1 MDKEIQQNI
10 GSSNP
15 KFSGFS
21 FPQPEGPLLHLN
33 NNLDNFASNGDYGL
47 VDENVGNQND
57 EAGQEFTFPT
67 QPSNNEF
74 MHNDGMS
81 SFLSSGDKSNSLTN
95 FVSVSESLSQGSD
108 FSNYQ
113 GNFSS
118 SFTSAAQ
125 SMSLD
130 NSHMYQDNLMTL
142 THQSISQ
149 GHNLF
154 SQQSNLSTI
163 FASNPQSLNQ
173 EADISYQNSFT
184 NFASNT
190 SQSSNQASPNPSNY
204 LNTLSRNFNSTHQPW
219 NHQGL
224 NPQYPQPN
232 LVTNNFS
239 SLPPPL
245 TQEYNPPYQA
255 NLTTNFSS
263 TPQPVGQVPDLSYHQ
278 DNSSTNFFST
288 PQSLDQVSSL
298 VRLNH
303 DNPSSNFTLT
313 PHQSLNQ
320 WPSLHP
326 SNPNNPSFNFI
337 FASQPLNQGSSW
349 RHLNHD
355 NPSTNFPFTPQQLNQ
370 VYSLPSQN
378 HDNPSSNFTVTPQLL
393 NQVSPST
400 NFTFTSQP
408 LNQAPSALPQNP
420 DFNNPNE
427 NLLGFPN
434 ERDDY
439 SNYLIAQ
446 GRLQPS
452 QNDEAARA
460 PSVPPFSYNPTVVQ
474 QNPNNQGFNMAQ
486 PSPIMPQDNSYT
498 SLLNSM
504 IGAPTNNAATT
515 TPPQPPSVDVG
526 GLLRSGNRSAAA
538 VLATNTQL
546 FGKGLLG
553 QYQALSNNLTRGFGR
568 GSFPYSGQY
577 RNNWRNAILESIL
590 IAASGPDRGN
600 KAAEEVKLDEQAL
613 KVALATDSLLN
624 LQREVGPR
632 WTFRLPPHL
641 VAAAG
646 NTAPTTGG
654 GVAAVAG
661 AGTGTGTEAG
671 RKKGG
676 ERRGR
681 KKSKGITI
689 NEGGRPR
696 ETGVIINEGGRGK
709 GKEKVGEGGVQGAS
723 RKGKEKVGEGSV
735 QGRGR
740 KGKEK
745 VHPNIDEDDDD
756 DDDDDTTDEEYDIP
770 FHQDDDYNL
779 AVMLNW
785 HDFYNR
791 IPPGQTSFQGPL
803 PPPPP
808 PSAN

>member
-15 KFSGFS
+15 KFLGFS

-57 EAGQEFTFPT
+57 EVGQEFTFPT

-81 SFLSSGDKSNSLTN
+81 SFLSPGDKSNSLTN

-190 SQSSNQASPNPSNY
+190 SQSFNQPSPNPSNY

-263 TPQPVGQVPDLSYHQ
+263 TPQPIGQVPDLSYHQ
-278 DNSSTNFFST
+278 DNSSTNFFFT
-288 PQSLDQVSSL
+288 PQLNRESSL

-303 DNPSSNFTLT
+303 DNPSSNYTFT

-320 WPSLHP
+320 GPSFFP
-326 SNPNNPSFNFI
+326 SNPDNPSTNFI
-337 FASQPLNQGSSW
+337 FASQPLNQWSSS

-378 HDNPSSNFTVTPQLL
+378 HDNPSSNFTVTPQ
-393 NQVSPST
+393 
-400 NFTFTSQP
+400 P

-420 DFNNPNE
+420 GFNNPNE

-446 GRLQPS
+446 GRLQSS

-460 PSVPPFSYNPTVVQ
+460 PSVPPFSYNPTVAQ

-553 QYQALSNNLTRGFGR
+553 QYQALSNK
-568 GSFPYSGQY
+568 
-577 RNNWRNAILESIL
+577 NNWRNAILESIL
-590 IAASGPDRGN
+590 IAASGPERGN
-600 KAAEEVKLDEQAL
+600 KAAAAAEEVKLDEQAL

-632 WTFRLPPHL
+632 WTFRIPPHL

-646 NTAPTTGG
+646 NTGPTTGG
-654 GVAAVAG
+654 GVAATTGGGVAAV

-696 ETGVIINEGGRGK
+696 ETGG
-709 GKEKVGEGGVQGAS
+709 
-723 RKGKEKVGEGSV
+723 
-735 QGRGR
+735 
-740 KGKEK
+740 
-745 VHPNIDEDDDD
+745 
-756 DDDDDTTDEEYDIP
+756 
-770 FHQDDDYNL
+770 DDYNL

-791 IPPGQTSFQGPL
+791 VPPGQTSFQGPL
-803 PPPPP
+803 PPPP
-808 PSAN
+808 SAN